1 MPEIAIT
8 PKSLS
13 SLSTS
18 TSSREESNQFFT
30 KKSLTRC
37 MQHKF
42 LTYSQLPVRCQRP
55 SRYYRPPRTFF
66 RLASFATINRTTAI
80 NTTKSCPDNSTC
92 PIFHAVDTSR
102 CKKSLSMIDF
112 SSLIMEAENS
122 DLR

>member
-13 SLSTS
+13 SLSAS

-30 KKSLTRC
+30 KKRLTRC

-55 SRYYRPPRTFF
+55 SRYYRPPRTFV

-80 NTTKSCPDNSTC
+80 NTTKSCPDNLTC
-92 PIFHAVDTSR
+92 SIFHAVDTSR
-102 CKKSLSMIDF
+102 CKKSSSMIDF